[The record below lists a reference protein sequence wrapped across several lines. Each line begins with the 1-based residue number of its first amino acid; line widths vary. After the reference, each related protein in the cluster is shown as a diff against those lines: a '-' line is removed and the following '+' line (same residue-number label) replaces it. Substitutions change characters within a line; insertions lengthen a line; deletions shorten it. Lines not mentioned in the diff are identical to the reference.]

1 MVDVRPFFVCYLVA
15 IALGGEPSQC
25 AGDTAEENIMLQR
38 GAALKSSGGGLV
50 TARASNQDDQ
60 VADAPYARAK
70 PPSAPS
76 TGALGADVEVQVSVA
91 DDGQSATVLI
101 QKNGN
106 SRTYAMAARGLYA
119 VGAKVLTYSDDVVKE
134 LPQGPPRTFVSRAKG
149 RWASARLGDEGTVSG
164 LFQVGRHLVRVQ
176 ATLGASLL
184 ESDGARAVLHTM
196 RPYAPQLLIAGR
208 MNSSRGGP
216 ELVIDTAREG
226 DLLFPADHVLPDVEF
241 AMSNDEEWPGDEW
254 WPGCYDGDSS
264 LHALTVGFVAD
275 VEAYRKLGYKLQS
288 DLEDILHEASFVYEM
303 QMNIRLV
310 ISYLHMYTSES
321 GAPSWAVGCGAMT
334 LAEKLD
340 LFHNELPSEVVGA
353 HHLFTGCQ
361 AVDSLGVAWRGV
373 ICRPGRYNAGVTQ
386 LRGAGTFDTYAHEL
400 GHNIGADHSYEE
412 GIHNTGGIMDSGDGF
427 WQGVWQFNSQYRK
440 AEMCASIA
448 AWDANCRDGQ
458 FYVVDP
464 SPTTT
469 PLPTTMTT
477 TTATTTTTTTTATTV
492 AKLGCDDGLPL
503 TPVATEDCPAQGDIA
518 PCSAV
523 SDGELCEGDGECGTD
538 TRLDNC
544 GGYDIY
550 LKGTAAASTT
560 TTPTT
565 TTTTTTTAATLGC
578 DDGLP
583 LTPVAPEDCPAEVNI
598 AQCSAVS
605 DGELCE
611 GDGECGTD
619 TRLDNCG
626 GYDIYLKG
634 TAAASTTTT
643 PTTTTT
649 APTPAP
655 TPEPTTT
662 TTTTTTT
669 ATTSTT
675 TTTTSI
681 TTPPAPAPSGG
692 YTESQNDKCPPGS
705 EAIGTAE
712 LCEAAANELGL
723 RYRKQVRRR
732 VTPGGCEV
740 YSAGRRVYF
749 NTQAE
754 GRAASGWHVLCK
766 IAVSANDDDDEAGT

>member
-1 MVDVRPFFVCYLVA
+1 
-15 IALGGEPSQC
+15 
-25 AGDTAEENIMLQR
+25 
-38 GAALKSSGGGLV
+38 
-50 TARASNQDDQ
+50 
-60 VADAPYARAK
+60 
-70 PPSAPS
+70 
-76 TGALGADVEVQVSVA
+76 
-91 DDGQSATVLI
+91 
-101 QKNGN
+101 
-106 SRTYAMAARGLYA
+106 
-119 VGAKVLTYSDDVVKE
+119 
-134 LPQGPPRTFVSRAKG
+134 
-149 RWASARLGDEGTVSG
+149 
-164 LFQVGRHLVRVQ
+164 
-176 ATLGASLL
+176 
-184 ESDGARAVLHTM
+184 
-196 RPYAPQLLIAGR
+196 
-208 MNSSRGGP
+208 
-216 ELVIDTAREG
+216 
-226 DLLFPADHVLPDVEF
+226 
-241 AMSNDEEWPGDEW
+241 
-254 WPGCYDGDSS
+254 
-264 LHALTVGFVAD
+264 
-275 VEAYRKLGYKLQS
+275 
-288 DLEDILHEASFVYEM
+288 
-303 QMNIRLV
+303 
-310 ISYLHMYTSES
+310 
-321 GAPSWAVGCGAMT
+321 MT

-464 SPTTT
+464 SLTTT
-469 PLPTTMTT
+469 PLPATMTT
-477 TTATTTTTTTTATTV
+477 TTATTTTTTTATTV

-565 TTTTTTTAATLGC
+565 TTT
-578 DDGLP
+578 
-583 LTPVAPEDCPAEVNI
+583 
-598 AQCSAVS
+598 
-605 DGELCE
+605 
-611 GDGECGTD
+611 
-619 TRLDNCG
+619 
-626 GYDIYLKG
+626 
-634 TAAASTTTT
+634 
-643 PTTTTT
+643 

-655 TPEPTTT
+655 TPEPT

-681 TTPPAPAPSGG
+681 TTPPA
-692 YTESQNDKCPPGS
+692 
-705 EAIGTAE
+705 
-712 LCEAAANELGL
+712 
-723 RYRKQVRRR
+723 
-732 VTPGGCEV
+732 
-740 YSAGRRVYF
+740 
-749 NTQAE
+749 
-754 GRAASGWHVLCK
+754 
-766 IAVSANDDDDEAGT
+766 